1 MNDQDEI
8 VDWDCIE
15 QIVSLNCLVKVDNSF
30 NNINVKNMLGVR

>member
-15 QIVSLNCLVKVDNSF
+15 QIVSSNCLVKVDNSF
-30 NNINVKNMLGVR
+30 NKIDAKNILVVR